1 MKISEAFPSNFLKA
15 QDLNGHVCKAVIA
28 DIKVQD
34 VGGQG
39 RAEDHKPVLLLQG
52 KTKGIVLNKTNAT
65 ILSEAYGDETEQ
77 WRGKPVEITPEQ
89 TTFQGRLVPCI
100 RLRVPP
106 PADSAEKDV
115 NWG

>member
-1 MKISEAFPSNFLKA
+1 MGYRLFGLSAAVNKVEVSPKENTMKISEAFPSNFLKA

-39 RAEDHKPVLLLQG
+39 RAEDHKPILLLQG

-65 ILSEAYGDETEQ
+65 IIQ
-77 WRGKPVEITPEQ
+77 
-89 TTFQGRLVPCI
+89 
-100 RLRVPP
+100 LRQ
-106 PADSAEKDV
+106 
-115 NWG
+115 